1 MANSLFAKFK
11 ENLLNGD
18 IALDTNDIRVIL
30 VDTALYT
37 VNLSTHDFLDDIAAG
52 ARVAVSGALTTK
64 TTTLGVFDAD
74 DKTITAVTGA
84 TVEAVVLYVHTGVE
98 STSYLIA
105 YIDTGTG
112 LPFTPNGGD
121 VLVSWSSSATRIFE
135 V

>member
-98 STSYLIA
+98 STRYLIA
-105 YIDTGTG
+105 
-112 LPFTPNGGD
+112 
-121 VLVSWSSSATRIFE
+121 
-135 V
+135 